1 MRRLRI
7 FSDGCSK
14 GNPGPAGIGYLIFDE
29 SGTLIS
35 SRGRYVGIRTN
46 NEAEYLAAIEA
57 LREALTLGASEVELF
72 SDSELLVKQIK
83 GEYSVKSSRLSPLYA
98 ELMSLARNL
107 EKFVVTHVERGENY
121 EADKI
126 ARLAARSSSE
136 VQGSDPLQY

>member
-57 LREALTLGASEVELF
+57 LREALALGASEVELF
-72 SDSELLVKQIK
+72 SDSELLVKQVK

-107 EKFVVTHVERGENY
+107 EKFVITHVERGENH

-136 VQGSDPLQY
+136 IQGGDPLQY